1 MERKERTDIY
11 KQLFSR
17 GSNTV
22 LTCEGVMRSS
32 PFAFLMG
39 TNCVGGCALP
49 RGEFCGRVIQS
60 AVLGQDLYAGY
71 AGRKEYE
78 S

>member
-1 MERKERTDIY
+1 MEGKQRSDIY
-11 KQLFSR
+11 KPLRSR

-22 LTCEGVMRSS
+22 LTSEGVMRSS

-39 TNCVGGCALP
+39 TNCVSGCALP
-49 RGEFCGRVIQS
+49 RGELCGRVIQS

-71 AGRKEYE
+71 AGRKEDE